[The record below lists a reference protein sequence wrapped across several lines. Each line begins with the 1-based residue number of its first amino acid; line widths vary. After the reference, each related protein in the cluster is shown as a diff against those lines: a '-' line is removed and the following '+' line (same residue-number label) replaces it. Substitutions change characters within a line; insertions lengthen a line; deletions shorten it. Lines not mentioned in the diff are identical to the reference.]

1 MACLIKGGCQII
13 HNKIWQFNLS
23 ENLGLNRCENVPVTA
38 KYLLMLMGALKLKLG
53 RKTRPSLL
61 FSPPVSIL
69 LLTSLQNSARSLL
82 FGFFAYMVLN
92 HETVRIYLPLRSSL
106 LSSNLMFVSAD
117 LVDGQCYE
125 VIQAIFMRQD
135 MLFWDY
141 RCYKTKPHQFTVD
154 YFLD

>member
-1 MACLIKGGCQII
+1 M
-13 HNKIWQFNLS
+13 S

-38 KYLLMLMGALKLKLG
+38 KYLLMLIGALKLKLG

-61 FSPPVSIL
+61 FSLPVSIL

-92 HETVRIYLPLRSSL
+92 HETVRIYLPLCSSL

-117 LVDGQCYE
+117 FLDDQCYDYE
-125 VIQAIFMRQD
+125 VIPPIFMRQD

-141 RCYKTKPHQFTVD
+141 RCSRTKPHQFSVD
-154 YFLD
+154 YFFDEILL

>member
-1 MACLIKGGCQII
+1 MTCFIKGKCQII

-61 FSPPVSIL
+61 FSLPVSIL
-69 LLTSLQNSARSLL
+69 LLTSSQNSALSFPFFPVGLSLTWFSVTRL
-82 FGFFAYMVLN
+82 Q
-92 HETVRIYLPLRSSL
+92 IYLPLRSSL
-106 LSSNLMFVSAD
+106 LSSNLMLVSAD
-117 LVDGQCYE
+117 LVDDQCYE
-125 VIQAIFMRQD
+125 VLHAIFMRQD

-141 RCYKTKPHQFTVD
+141 RY
-154 YFLD
+154 

>member
-1 MACLIKGGCQII
+1 MACLIKGVCRII
-13 HNKIWQFNLS
+13 NHKILQFNLS
-23 ENLGLNRCENVPVTA
+23 ENLGLDCCENVPVTA

-61 FSPPVSIL
+61 FSLPVSIL

-82 FGFFAYMVLN
+82 FGFFCLYGSQSRDC
-92 HETVRIYLPLRSSL
+92 VRIYLPLCSSL

-117 LVDGQCYE
+117 FLDDQCYDYE
-125 VIQAIFMRQD
+125 VIPPIFMRQD

-141 RCYKTKPHQFTVD
+141 RCYKTKPHQFR
-154 YFLD
+154 